1 MDRPYIQCRLQ
12 PDPGGEEL
20 RGLDG
25 MMTECLL
32 QKCGEDLFVRFIAR
46 VI

>member
-25 MMTECLL
+25 MMTECPL
-32 QKCGEDLFVRFIAR
+32 QKRGEDLFVRFIAH